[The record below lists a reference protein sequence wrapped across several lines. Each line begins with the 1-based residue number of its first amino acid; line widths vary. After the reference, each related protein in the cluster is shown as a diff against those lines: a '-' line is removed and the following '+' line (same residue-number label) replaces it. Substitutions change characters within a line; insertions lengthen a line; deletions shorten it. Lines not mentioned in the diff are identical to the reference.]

1 MASNSLTAILGITH
15 PIIQAPM
22 AGVSTPAMAADASN
36 AGALGSLPLAMANVT
51 QARDLLAQTRALTDK
66 PFNVNFFCHTPPQ
79 RDADKEAAWA
89 AHLAPYFA
97 EFGATLATPLKEL
110 NTSFA
115 VDTAMQSLILE
126 ARPAVVSFHFGLPP
140 QNVIDALKR
149 AGCFLMASATN
160 LDEARRIEAARL
172 DAIIA
177 QGIESGGHRGVF
189 DAHAVDAAIGT
200 LALVRLVVADTRLP
214 VIAAGGI
221 MDGQGIAAA
230 LMLGASAAQLGT
242 AFLLTPQSNAS
253 AAYRAMLT
261 SQRAETTQLT
271 RTISGRSA
279 RGMRNRFM
287 HDIDVVNAPIPPDYP
302 ITYDAGKQLHA
313 AASAAGCHEFGA
325 CWAGQGA
332 ALVREMETSALI
344 AVLADELQQARRQFT

>member
-1 MASNSLTAILGITH
+1 MASNALMQILGLTH
-15 PIIQAPM
+15 PVIQAPM
-22 AGVSTPAMAADASN
+22 AGLSTPAMAADASN
-36 AGALGSLPLAMANVT
+36 AGALGSLALAMANVT
-51 QARDLLAQTRALTDK
+51 QARDLLAQTRALTGK
-66 PFNVNFFCHTPPQ
+66 PFNVNFFCHTPPE
-79 RDADKEAAWA
+79 RDVHKEAAWA
-89 AHLAPYFA
+89 AYLAPYLN
-97 EFGATLATPLKEL
+97 EFGVTLTTPFKEL

-115 VDTAMQSLILE
+115 ADTAMQALILE

-140 QNVIDALKR
+140 QDVIDALKQ

-160 LDEARRIEAARL
+160 LDEARRIEAAGL

-189 DAHAVDAAIGT
+189 DANAVDAAIGT
-200 LALVRLVVADTRLP
+200 LALVRLVVANTRLP

-253 AAYRAMLT
+253 PAYRAMLT
-261 SQRAETTQLT
+261 STRAETTQLT

-279 RGMRNRFM
+279 RGIVNRFM
-287 HDIDVVNAPIPPDYP
+287 QEVDTVDAPIPPDYP

-325 CWAGQGA
+325 FWAGQGA
-332 ALVREMETSALI
+332 SLVREMDTSALI
-344 AVLADELQQARRQFT
+344 AVLAEELSQTHGRLT